1 MFKSKLF
8 RTIQESETPG
18 GFPKQLGNKTECAL
32 LGFVIA
38 LGEQYQTYRDEN
50 PEEIFA
56 HVYTFNSKRKSM
68 STVIKLPNDGGY
80 RLFMK
85 GASEILLSKCSKT
98 IASEGNIEEFNGAGD
113 DANNVIKNVIEP
125 MASNG
130 LRTLG
135 LAYKDFPLDEGS

>member
-1 MFKSKLF
+1 M
-8 RTIQESETPG
+8 
-18 GFPKQLGNKTECAL
+18 
-32 LGFVIA
+32 IA

-98 IASEGNIEEFNGAGD
+98 IASEGNIEEFNGTGD